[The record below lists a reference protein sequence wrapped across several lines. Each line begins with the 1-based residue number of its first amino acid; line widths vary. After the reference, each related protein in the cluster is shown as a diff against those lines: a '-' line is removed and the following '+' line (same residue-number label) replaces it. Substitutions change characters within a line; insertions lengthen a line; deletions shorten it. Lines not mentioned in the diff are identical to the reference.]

1 MADKKGMIV
10 IGSGGQA
17 RVVISTCRAAGIP
30 LEAVFDDDPA
40 RCGKDLMGVPIFGPV
55 DEILRRPE
63 HPVIIGVGDA
73 RTRRLLAQRLHL
85 NWGTVVHPNS
95 FVDPSAYLGPGTV
108 VFAGAVIQPE
118 SRIGAHAIINT
129 GATVDHNC
137 ILDDY
142 VQVAPGANLCGNV
155 SVGAGTF
162 VGANAVVLENLKVGR
177 GSILGA
183 GAVVI
188 RDVPDQVVAVGC
200 PAQTIK
206 TIEIEEET
214 IERKRS
220 KVRHAAEAVIHRV
233 LSESGREVKPLMD
246 DDSLSDVLKLDSL
259 DLAVTVVGL
268 EQELGV
274 DPFRDGAS
282 PVQTFGQL
290 VSIYEKACEKQS
302 A

>member
-1 MADKKGMIV
+1 MADKKGIIV

-30 LEAVFDDDPA
+30 LEAVYDDDPT
-40 RCGKDLMGVPIFGPV
+40 RWGKDLMGVPIYGPV
-55 DEILRRPE
+55 DEILRRSDY
-63 HPVIIGVGDA
+63 PVIVGVGDA
-73 RTRRLLAQRLHL
+73 RTRRLLTQRLDL
-85 NWGTVVHPNS
+85 NWGTVVHPHS
-95 FVDPSAYLGPGTV
+95 FVDPSAQLGPGTV
-108 VFAGAVIQPE
+108 VFSGAVVQPE
-118 SRIGAHAIINT
+118 TQIGAHAIINT
-129 GATVDHNC
+129 SATVDHNC
-137 ILDDY
+137 ILEDY

-162 VGANAVVLENLKVGR
+162 VGANAVVLENLKLGQWAIV
-177 GSILGA
+177 GA

-188 RDVPDQVVAVGC
+188 RDLPDQVVAVGC
-200 PAQTIK
+200 PAQVIK
-206 TIEIEEET
+206 TLEIVDESTEK
-214 IERKRS
+214 KRS
-220 KVRHAAEAVIHRV
+220 KVRQAAETVIQRV
-233 LSESGREVKPLMD
+233 LSESGREVKPISD
-246 DDSLSDVLKLDSL
+246 DDTLSDVLHLDSL

-290 VSIYEKACEKQS
+290 VAVYEKACEEQS